1 MSQCVFILVAVA
13 ATLATAA
20 ISAMNIIVAQ
30 VVRIWASPTRIAAF
44 VGSVLEGLLLVLL
57 IALVTVR
64 VRRPTTCI
72 GPGSGIRFASLVLAS
87 VLASA
92 ASTAVLISMSK
103 SADLPTTILGA
114 SPTGYLIGAAITL
127 AFAFASQLVLFIFHY
142 VGGRLCSSGQADSLH
157 TESHYFPEMR
167 LKAIPYS
174 KTAAST
180 PKTRGTPSEDHM
192 SPPGTSGGRSTAET
206 MSSIRTS
213 MSHVVRPFS
222 SRTRLLLP
230 SSRGGQPAAS
240 LDSDS
245 YRSRSS
251 YAQDGFDSWDAS
263 AVECHHRQNTLDTFS
278 STTSRVLE
286 TIPASPSTSR
296 SPSPGHPLD
305 LGPPKRCRRS
315 RSFSPVPSVQRGF
328 SPSPELSSDELHIHP
343 LFRSNTPTPP
353 PPASPGTVVVAAPDA
368 GKVISEKSLTRMRS
382 GSLPTTPSPLSRQT
396 SHDSFRK
403 NIESLAPPEEA
414 EERDMMPPIL
424 DWRLSTGSR
433 TSLTEHTTR
442 RLRELQPTPE
452 ESETS
457 SPSAMRRE
465 I

>member
-1 MSQCVFILVAVA
+1 MAMSQCLFSLVAVA

-30 VVRIWASPTRIAAF
+30 VVRIWTSPTRIAAF

-64 VRRPTTCI
+64 VRRSTLCI
-72 GPGSGIRFASLVLAS
+72 GPESAIWFASLVLAS

-127 AFAFASQLVLFIFHY
+127 AFAFASQLVLFVFHY
-142 VGGRLCSSGQADSLH
+142 VGGRLSSSGQADSLH
-157 TESHYFPEMR
+157 AESRYSPEMR

-174 KTAAST
+174 KTTAST
-180 PKTRGTPSEDHM
+180 PKTRGPPSEDHM
-192 SPPGTSGGRSTAET
+192 SRPGTSSGRSTAET

-213 MSHVVRPFS
+213 ISHAVRPFS
-222 SRTRLLLP
+222 SKTRLLA
-230 SSRGGQPAAS
+230 SSPRGGQRAAS
-240 LDSDS
+240 IDSDS

-251 YAQDGFDSWDAS
+251 YAQDGFDSWDTS
-263 AVECHHRQNTLDTFS
+263 AVESHPRQSTLDTFS
-278 STTSRVLE
+278 STPSRVLE

-305 LGPPKRCRRS
+305 LEPPKRCRRS
-315 RSFSPVPSVQRGF
+315 RSFSPVPSVQRGY

-353 PPASPGTVVVAAPDA
+353 PQVSPGTVVVAAPNA
-368 GKVISEKSLTRMRS
+368 GRVISEKSLTRMRS
-382 GSLPTTPSPLSRQT
+382 GSLPTTPSPLSRQA

-403 NIESLAPPEEA
+403 NTEPLAPPEEA
-414 EERDMMPPIL
+414 EERNMTPQIP
-424 DWRLSTGSR
+424 DWILSTGLR
-433 TSLTEHTTR
+433 TSLTEYTTR

-452 ESETS
+452 ESETG
-457 SPSAMRRE
+457 SPTG
-465 I
+465 